1 MTWNLEEAHLGAY
14 SGIAAPDSHQQLVGA
29 RHSTAG
35 EIDGARRNAYSRD
48 PRGGQAA
55 SLPPMGAGV
64 LSSDAAHHNDLDGHS
79 YSHVSDHPDGLFAR
93 NTALHSNYSQSGNY
107 GLFNQKTSLGF
118 GVAEQVWVPPGTYNV
133 RLGEY
138 VEGTLPLGDGTAVL
152 ALLQSNRT
160 ERLQDEKL
168 LVKPAAE
175 RRDRSSTAAIAAGRT
190 SWTGDQLGL
199 MALGAYSAYSI
210 LAR

>member
-29 RHSTAG
+29 RHATAG

-64 LSSDAAHHNDLDGHS
+64 LSSDARHHNDLDGHS
-79 YSHVSDHPDGLFAR
+79 YSQVSDHPDGQFAR

-118 GVAEQVWVPPGTYNV
+118 GTGGAVQVPLGTYNV

-138 VEGTLPLGDGTAVL
+138 VEETLPLGDGTAVL
-152 ALLQSNRT
+152 ALSDRT
-160 ERLQDEKL
+160 ARLENEKL

-175 RRDRSSTAAIAAGRT
+175 RTDRSSTAAIAAGRT